1 MNTPPRTQR
10 AYDHRLKDLV
20 RETGDIRLAT
30 NQDVPVSTARGWLRR
45 PRKDVLTLDV
55 LDMQEKMLRREVL
68 VLRRRNR
75 KLAAILRLLMVL
87 VRVSGF
93 SLCSG
98 RVPDGNRKSHAPEG
112 DRVVAKHPSR

>member
-1 MNTPPRTQR
+1 MTAPHRTQR
-10 AYDHRLKDLV
+10 TYGHRLKDLV

-30 NQDVPVSTARGWLRR
+30 KQGVPRSTARGWLRW
-45 PRKDVLTLDV
+45 PRKEVVTLDV
-55 LDMQEKMLRREVL
+55 LDMQEQMLRREVL
-68 VLRRRNR
+68 VLLKSNR
-75 KLAAILRLLMVL
+75 KLTAILRLLIAL

-93 SLCSG
+93 SLGSG